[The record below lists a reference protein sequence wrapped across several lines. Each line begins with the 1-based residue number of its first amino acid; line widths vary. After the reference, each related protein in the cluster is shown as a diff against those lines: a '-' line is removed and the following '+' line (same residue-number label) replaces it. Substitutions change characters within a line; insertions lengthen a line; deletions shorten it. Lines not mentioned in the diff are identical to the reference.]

1 MKKYNSLKIKVLS
14 FGVFALSA
22 LFSVANAQTEKSNN
36 EIATVELS
44 NNDGFNQLR
53 NLIVTHFD
61 FTNPEMQQGLVNS
74 ELSFVLSEQGKITHV
89 NAKSDCKF
97 VKKELE
103 TVLSQLHYK
112 VKMEDLKSDPN
123 LTVFRM
129 PVQVLIANR

>member
-1 MKKYNSLKIKVLS
+1 MKNYNSLKINVLTL
-14 FGVFALSA
+14 GVFALSA
-22 LFSVANAQTEKSNN
+22 FFSMTYAQTERANN
-36 EIATVELS
+36 EIAAVELS

-61 FTNPEMQQGLVNS
+61 FTNTEMQQGLVNS
-74 ELSFVLSEQGKITHV
+74 ELSFALSEEGKITHV

-112 VKMEDLKSDPN
+112 VRMEDLKADPN